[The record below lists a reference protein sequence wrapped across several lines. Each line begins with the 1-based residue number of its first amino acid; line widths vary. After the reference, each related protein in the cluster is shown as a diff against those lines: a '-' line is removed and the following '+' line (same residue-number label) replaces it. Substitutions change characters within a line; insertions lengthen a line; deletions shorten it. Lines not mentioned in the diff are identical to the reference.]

1 MSLLFIAAILGLIPA
16 FIAQSKGRSFGA
28 WWLYGALLFIVAIIH
43 VLVIPSDS
51 ATYINS
57 SDSRSC
63 PFCAEP
69 IRRQAIK
76 CKHCGSEVLS
86 APALQDEGDGTQI
99 SWRRL
104 AALALAII
112 ITGLIIHALKLD

>member
-51 ATYINS
+51 TTSINS
-57 SDSRSC
+57 SDNRIC

-76 CKHCGSEVLS
+76 CSIAVVRFCQPLHCKMREMVLKFLGED
-86 APALQDEGDGTQI
+86 LQH
-99 SWRRL
+99 L
-104 AALALAII
+104 L
-112 ITGLIIHALKLD
+112 

>member
-1 MSLLFIAAILGLIPA
+1 MTLFFAAALLGLIPA

-28 WWLYGALLFIVAIIH
+28 WWLYGFLLFIVAIIH
-43 VLVIPSDS
+43 VLVIPSDNPPPM
-51 ATYINS
+51 NS

-76 CKHCGSEVLS
+76 CKHCGSEVVPVPVLES
-86 APALQDEGDGTQI
+86 EGDGTQI

-104 AALALAII
+104 TALALAIF
-112 ITGLIIHALKLD
+112 ITGLLIHVLDLS